1 MTGRVDGNVSS
12 VPDERFGVRS
22 MIAPLRRVL
31 VRTPSTTGD
40 FGAAEWDR
48 PDPDLLLRQHD
59 GFCQLLS
66 DLGCEVELAE
76 VADGLVDATFM
87 KDPGL
92 VIGGGAVVF
101 QMSKPARLKEP
112 ERWAEAVREAGV
124 PIIAEV
130 GGAARAE
137 GGDVL
142 PLDETHVMIG
152 RGYRTNAAGIARLR
166 EIFAAEAVS
175 VRSVDMPHDKGP
187 AHTLHLTS
195 VVSPV
200 TDDLAVVYPRLAPV
214 ALMEELAVRGVRTIA
229 VDPEEYET
237 MAANVLTVRPGV
249 VVMVAGNT
257 RTRAALEAAGCEVHV
272 YDGSEISIKG
282 VGGPTCLTSPILRG

>member
-1 MTGRVDGNVSS
+1 MTCDEDGAVTS
-12 VPDERFGVRS
+12 VGNERFGVRS

-31 VRTPSTTGD
+31 VRTPTTTGD
-40 FGAAEWDR
+40 FGAAEWGR

-66 DLGCEVELAE
+66 DLGCEVELAK
-76 VADGLVDATFM
+76 VADGLVDATYM

-101 QMSKPARLKEP
+101 QMSKPARLSEP
-112 ERWAEAVREAGV
+112 ERWAEAVRDAGV

-142 PLDETHVMIG
+142 PLDETHVMVG
-152 RGYRTNAAGIARLR
+152 RGYRTNAAGIVALR
-166 EIFAAEAVS
+166 EIFQAEGVS

-187 AHTLHLTS
+187 AHVLHLTS

-200 TDDLAVVYPRLAPV
+200 TDDLAVVYPTLAPV
-214 ALMEELAVRGVRTIA
+214 ALMEELAARGVRTIA

-249 VVMVAGNT
+249 VVMVAGNP
-257 RTRAALEAAGCEVHV
+257 RTQAALEAAGCEVHV
-272 YDGSEISIKG
+272 YEGSEISVKG
-282 VGGPTCLTSPILRG
+282 VGGPTCLTGPLLRR

>member
-1 MTGRVDGNVSS
+1 MTGDEDGNVTS
-12 VPDERFGVRS
+12 VDNERFGVRS

-31 VRTPSTTGD
+31 VRTPATTGD
-40 FGAAEWDR
+40 FGAAEWGR

-66 DLGCEVELAE
+66 DLGCDVELAK
-76 VADGLVDATFM
+76 VADDLVDATYM

-101 QMSKPARLKEP
+101 QMSKPARLSEP
-112 ERWAEAVREAGV
+112 ERWAEAVRDAGV

-142 PLDETHVMIG
+142 PLDETHVMVG
-152 RGYRTNAAGIARLR
+152 RGYRTNAAGIVRLR
-166 EIFAAEAVS
+166 EIFEAEGVS

-187 AHTLHLTS
+187 AHVLHLTS

-200 TDDLAVVYPRLAPV
+200 TDDLAVVYPTLAPV
-214 ALMEELAVRGVRTIA
+214 ALMEELAARGVRTIA
-229 VDPEEYET
+229 VHPEEYET

-249 VVMVAGNT
+249 VVMVAGNP
-257 RTRAALEAAGCEVHV
+257 RTQAALEAAGCEVHV
-272 YDGSEISIKG
+272 YEGSEISVKG
-282 VGGPTCLTSPILRG
+282 VGGPTCLTGPILRR

>member
-1 MTGRVDGNVSS
+1 MTGDEGGNVTSE
-12 VPDERFGVRS
+12 DNERFGVRS

-31 VRTPSTTGD
+31 VRTPTTTGD
-40 FGAAEWDR
+40 FGGAEWSR

-66 DLGCEVELAE
+66 DLGCEVELAK
-76 VADGLVDATFM
+76 VADGLVDSTYM

-101 QMSKPARLKEP
+101 QMSKPARLNEP
-112 ERWAEAVREAGV
+112 ERWAEAVRNAGV

-142 PLDETHVMIG
+142 PLDETHVLVG
-152 RGYRTNAAGIARLR
+152 RGYRTNAAGIVRLR
-166 EIFAAEAVS
+166 EIFATEGVS
-175 VRSVDMPHDKGP
+175 VRAVDMPHDKGP
-187 AHTLHLTS
+187 AHVLHLTS

-200 TDDLAVVYPRLAPV
+200 TEDLAVVYPTLAPV
-214 ALMEELAVRGVRTIA
+214 ALMEELAARGVRTIA

-249 VVMVAGNT
+249 VVMVAGNR
-257 RTRAALEAAGCEVHV
+257 RTQAALEAAGCEVHV
-272 YDGSEISIKG
+272 YEGSEISVKG
-282 VGGPTCLTSPILRG
+282 VGGPTCLTGPILRR

>member
-1 MTGRVDGNVSS
+1 MTAGEDGIVASG
-12 VPDERFGVRS
+12 PDERFGVRS

-31 VRTPSTTGD
+31 VRTPTTIGD
-40 FGAAEWDR
+40 FDAAEWGR

-66 DLGCEVELAE
+66 DLGCEVELAK

-92 VIGGGAVVF
+92 VIGSGAVVF

-112 ERWAEAVREAGV
+112 ERWAEAVRDAGV
-124 PIIAEV
+124 PIIAELD
-130 GGAARAE
+130 GAARAE

-175 VRSVDMPHDKGP
+175 VRSVDMPHDKGA

-200 TDDLAVVYPRLAPV
+200 TDDLAVVYPSLVPV
-214 ALMEELAVRGVRTIA
+214 AVMEELAVRGVRTIA

-249 VVMVAGNT
+249 VVMVAGNP

-272 YDGSEISIKG
+272 YEGSEISIKG
-282 VGGPTCLTSPILRG
+282 GGGPTCLTGPILRG